1 MKLSQLT
8 LDPSLQMRK
17 QLNQDV
23 VDEYAKAMLDG
34 DKFPPIIVFNDGE
47 HNYVAEGFTRC
58 AAAKQAGLELIDAD
72 VQMGTYDDAFDYAF
86 TKANHAN
93 GQRYTP
99 EDKRF
104 AIGKAL
110 EFDRYAKKSDREL
123 ARIYKVSHTFV
134 SKIRKVEGKQP
145 DTIQVTRNGSDYEIA
160 NPKKDV
166 APVDHQELE
175 VDYEFEELTNTV
187 QELAEENKA
196 LEARV
201 AVVAMDATPEE
212 KQAAASLI
220 ADLQAQVKTLEMDNR
235 VLKASRDSFQA
246 ECLEM
251 KKQATYGKR
260 RYEKAEKELELMTK
274 QMKVW
279 KDRAETAE
287 AHLEINGQSYGG
299 KAKVG
304 SATLNSLYELVTKIM
319 LHT

>member
-8 LDPSLQMRK
+8 LDLSLQMRR
-17 QLNQDV
+17 QLNKDV

-47 HNYVAEGFTRC
+47 NNYVAEGFTRC
-58 AAAKQAGLELIDAD
+58 ESAKQAGLELIDAD
-72 VQMGTYDDAFDYAF
+72 VRMGTYDDAFDYAF

-104 AIGKAL
+104 AINKAL
-110 EFDRYAKKSDREL
+110 EFDRYANKSDREI

-134 SKIRKVEGKQP
+134 SKIRKAEGKQP
-145 DTIQVTRNGSDYEIA
+145 DAVQVNRDGIDYELKT
-160 NPKKDV
+160 KKKEPVNEPV
-166 APVDHQELE
+166 AESAPEAS
-175 VDYEFEELTNTV
+175 YEFEELTNTV

-201 AVVAMDATPEE
+201 AVAAMEATPEE
-212 KQAAASLI
+212 KKAAASII
-220 ADLQAQVKTLEMDNR
+220 AELQATVKTLEMDNR

-251 KKQATYGKR
+251 KKQAVYGKR
-260 RYEKAEKELELMTK
+260 RYEKAEKDLESMTQK
-274 QMKVW
+274 KNEW
-279 KDRAETAE
+279 KYRAEIAE
-287 AHLEINGQSYGG
+287 AHLAI
-299 KAKVG
+299 
-304 SATLNSLYELVTKIM
+304 SAG
-319 LHT
+319 

>member
-47 HNYVAEGFTRC
+47 NNYVAEGFTRC
-58 AAAKQAGLELIDAD
+58 AAAKQSGLELIDAD

-145 DTIQVTRNGSDYEIA
+145 ETIQVNRNGSDYEIK
-160 NPKKDV
+160 NPKKEV
-166 APVDHQELE
+166 VNAPQETYEDDHQYDELS
-175 VDYEFEELTNTV
+175 NTI
-187 QELAEENKA
+187 QELAEENKV

-201 AVVAMDATPEE
+201 AVAAMEATDEE
-212 KQAAASLI
+212 KASAANII
-220 ADLQAQVKTLEMDNR
+220 ADLQSQVKTLEADNR

-246 ECLEM
+246 EVVELR
-251 KKQATYGKR
+251 KQSLYGKR
-260 RYEKAEKELELMTK
+260 RYEKAEKELELMAK

-287 AHLEINGQSYGG
+287 AHLEING
-299 KAKVG
+299 
-304 SATLNSLYELVTKIM
+304 
-319 LHT
+319 

>member
-58 AAAKQAGLELIDAD
+58 AAAKQSGLEIIDAD

-145 DTIQVTRNGSDYEIA
+145 ETIQVNRNGSDYEIK
-160 NPKKDV
+160 NPKKEV
-166 APVDHQELE
+166 ASAPQETYEDDHQYDELS
-175 VDYEFEELTNTV
+175 NTI
-187 QELAEENKA
+187 QELAEENKV

-201 AVVAMDATPEE
+201 AVAAMEATDEE
-212 KQAAASLI
+212 KASAANII
-220 ADLQAQVKTLEMDNR
+220 ADLQSQVKTLEADNR

-246 ECLEM
+246 EVVELR
-251 KKQATYGKR
+251 KQSLYGKR
-260 RYEKAEKELELMTK
+260 RYEKAEKELELMAK

-287 AHLEINGQSYGG
+287 AHLAING
-299 KAKVG
+299 
-304 SATLNSLYELVTKIM
+304 
-319 LHT
+319 